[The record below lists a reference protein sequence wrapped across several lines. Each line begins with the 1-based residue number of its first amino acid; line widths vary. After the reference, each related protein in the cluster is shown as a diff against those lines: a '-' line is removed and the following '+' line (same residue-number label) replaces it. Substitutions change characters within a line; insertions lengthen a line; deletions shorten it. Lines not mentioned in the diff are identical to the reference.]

1 MSEKITFKKAAEEYL
16 AEETKMGK
24 EKNENAIQQLEWM
37 YKKRPTFIAC
47 PVTSRRVRY
56 GLVSRSKHPD
66 YVPIAW
72 DETSGIFEGVDITEI
87 TKKDV
92 KAVQKRLLNSRG
104 LSNGCVN
111 SYMSYMRAVFNYA
124 NDEMELRFRAPK
136 IVNLPVEERKF
147 ILTPKQAKGLI
158 LCLDPLRADLVRM
171 ALLTGQRKSNI
182 VSMRWNWIKRDMSE
196 ISIPP
201 SEMKNGEGHVISV
214 VPEVKALLEK
224 RLAIR
229 KRLLEKYAW
238 LEDSGYVFVQE
249 PVDSFNKTRLG
260 QPLKPRSVTGDAW
273 KKAIRLYNQR
283 LVFVGK
289 KSGRGVDE
297 ALLIPDVACVFHTC
311 RHTFATWQKNNGSDI
326 DDIMMVGNWKS
337 ADACRRYVKQDGK
350 RFKSVASRI
359 EGIL

>member
-1 MSEKITFKKAAEEYL
+1 MSDKITFKKAAEEYL

-111 SYMSYMRAVFNYA
+111 SYMSYLRAVLNYA

-147 ILTPKQAKGLI
+147 ILTPQQAKSLI
-158 LCLDPLRADLVRM
+158 RCLDPLRADLVRM
-171 ALLTGQRKSNI
+171 ASLTGQRKSNI
-182 VSMRWNWIKRDMSE
+182 VLMKWSWIKSDLSE
-196 ISIPP
+196 ISIPA
-201 SEMKNGEGHVISV
+201 SEMKNGDGHTISV
-214 VPEVKALLEK
+214 VPEVQALLEK
-224 RLAIR
+224 RLSIR
-229 KRLLEKYAW
+229 KKLLEQYSW
-238 LEDSGYVFVQE
+238 LEVWGYVFVQE
-249 PVDSFNKTRLG
+249 PLGLANRRHIG
-260 QPLKPRSVTGDAW
+260 QPMQPRSVTGISW
-273 KKAIRLYNQR
+273 KKAIKLHNGRVNYLA
-283 LVFVGK
+283 GK
-289 KSGRGVDE
+289 KGRPVDQE
-297 ALLIPDVACVFHTC
+297 QLIPLGACVFHTC